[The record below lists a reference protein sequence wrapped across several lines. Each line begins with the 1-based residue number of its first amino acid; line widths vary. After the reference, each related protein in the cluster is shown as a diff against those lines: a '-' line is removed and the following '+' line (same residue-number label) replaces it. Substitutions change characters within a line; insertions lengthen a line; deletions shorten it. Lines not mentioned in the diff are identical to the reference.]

1 MGVQWAASKLK
12 INTGVIVVSYATS
25 KLIVNAHI
33 AGGAVDMCAA
43 IRTIAI
49 ANTNALN
56 RRECFKANAQAA
68 RSTVAIHPLRM
79 WRIMKRGCNQLSTLD
94 LVN

>member
-1 MGVQWAASKLK
+1 M
-12 INTGVIVVSYATS
+12 SYATS
-25 KLIVNAHI
+25 KLVVNAHI
-33 AGGAVDMCAA
+33 AGGAVDISAA

-56 RRECFKANAQAA
+56 RRECFKQNAQTA
-68 RSTVAIHPLRM
+68 RATVAIHPLRM
-79 WRIMKRGCNQLSTLD
+79 WRIMKRGCNQLSVLD